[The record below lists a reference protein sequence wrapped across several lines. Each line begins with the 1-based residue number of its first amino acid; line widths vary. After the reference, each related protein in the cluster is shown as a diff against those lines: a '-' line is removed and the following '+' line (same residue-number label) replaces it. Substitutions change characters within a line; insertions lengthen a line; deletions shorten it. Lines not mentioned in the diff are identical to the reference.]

1 MKFYET
7 DRFIKGCVIFWAV
20 MILCTMIA
28 IGVNDYAMKFW
39 GAAQG
44 TPLGFLYERIALGF
58 AFISVAIFLA
68 YGVVLAITSLR
79 DDDIVDRIRVMDGP
93 GAERYRLQYGD
104 YASLLA
110 VMSKGLEAD
119 GFEPLETV
127 PQDPNMAW
135 YSRKRGADIENIQ
148 IIRMSELSQSAHAT
162 NNEQF
167 EAAFFARYPQIN
179 ANRVFLVT
187 CYCVDRVTDD
197 FRKVVGM
204 GDMWDMWAYE
214 LPVGVSFGS
223 RTGYIAKRRKL
234 ATDEYVER
242 YRQMLLRYWGVIRE
256 VSVPGD
262 GMYELEVWWAY
273 SREKKAFGHEIKI
286 YSMQRGN
293 RRLIHEETM
302 DEVTPIV
309 WETNDSVRV
318 GQKQI
323 ALSHGKRVVVQDAG
337 LPDEAE

>member
-7 DRFIKGCVIFWAV
+7 DRFIKGCVIFFGV
-20 MILCTMIA
+20 MTVCFMI
-28 IGVNDYAMKFW
+28 
-39 GAAQG
+39 GAFLLESIFFPG
-44 TPLGFLYERIALGF
+44 TPQYFWTERITIVSF
-58 AFISVAIFLA
+58 SICVAIFLA
-68 YGVVLAITSLR
+68 YGVVLAIASLR
-79 DDDIVDRIRVMDGP
+79 DDDIDIVDRIRVMDGP

-148 IIRMSELSQSAHAT
+148 IIRISELSQSAHAT

-293 RRLIHEETM
+293 RRLIHEEAM

-309 WETNDSVRV
+309 WEMNDSVRV

-323 ALSHGKRVVVQDAG
+323 TLSHRKRVMVQDAG
-337 LPDEAE
+337 LSDEAE